1 MSESD
6 MSRHGLARSLAFAA
20 ALLCVA
26 GPTSAQ
32 QAATGRFGFDEAGMD
47 RTVRPGDDFYAY
59 ANGAWAKRT
68 PIAPDRS
75 TVSLFTRMADENTAR
90 VREILEAARRDPSS
104 RMGAA
109 YASYLDHECVEQRG
123 MAPIKPWLDRVHA
136 IHDLASYRALLPQA
150 LRLGIGLPIAVDV
163 QPDDGNPEVYTAIV
177 SQAGLGMPDR
187 SYYLDDAT
195 PMRETRTKYLAWLAR
210 MLALADGTSG
220 TEKRAAAV
228 MAFETAIA
236 KASWTPLQNRD
247 ATRTYNPVNL
257 GALRAASPN
266 LGFDRLLGAPA
277 DASTRIVVMQP
288 DAVAAIDRL
297 VATTPVPVLRDALLV
312 ASLHAYADLL
322 PDAVADADFAFHGKV
337 LEGSEQRE
345 PREQRAAQFA
355 VDAVPDD
362 VGKAYVA
369 RWFTPE
375 TKAAALAMVRNII
388 AAMDRRLDK
397 LDWMAPATK
406 QRAHAK
412 LRNFSPRIG
421 YPDRWHDYGTLAMRA
436 DDLLGNAMRAREWKH
451 AWDLGR
457 IGKPVDRW
465 EWTTTPM
472 TVDAFANYPTVAI
485 TFPAA
490 ILQPPFFDPHADA
503 AVNYGGIGAVIG
515 HELSHQ
521 FDDQGAKYDEH
532 GRLATWWTPAD
543 VAAFKERTGAL
554 VRQFDQYEPLPGT
567 HVNGGLTLGEN
578 IADLAGLTVAYD
590 AYKASPEGQRAV
602 VIDGFSGDQ
611 RFFLGWAQ
619 LWRYRYRDADL
630 RRRLLTNGHAP
641 GTQRVWTMRNL
652 DSWTAAWRVSPG
664 MRLYLPPGQRVRI
677 W

>member
-1 MSESD
+1 MNPY
-6 MSRHGLARSLAFAA
+6 RYLPCWALALTLS
-20 ALLCVA
+20 ALCGA
-26 GPTSAQ
+26 THAQ
-32 QAATGRFGFDEAGMD
+32 HAQTGRFGFDEAGMD
-47 RTVRPGDDFYAY
+47 RSVRPGDDFYAY
-59 ANGAWAKRT
+59 ANGTWTKHT
-68 PIAPDRS
+68 PIAADRS
-75 TVSLFTRMADENTAR
+75 TVSLFTRMADTNTAR
-90 VREILEAARRDPSS
+90 VSEILEAARHDAGS

-109 YASYLDHECVEQRG
+109 YASYLDHARVEKLG
-123 MAPIKPWLDRVHA
+123 MAPMKPWLDRVLA
-136 IHDLASYRALLPQA
+136 VHDLAGYRALLPDA
-150 LRLGIGLPIAVDV
+150 LRLGITLPVGVDV
-163 QPDDGNPEVYTAIV
+163 QPDDGQPDRYAAVI

-187 SYYLDDAT
+187 SYYLGGDA
-195 PMRETRTKYLAWLAR
+195 PMPATRSAYVAWLAR
-210 MLALADGTSG
+210 MLVLAGQGDAA
-220 TEKRAAAV
+220 KRADAV

-236 KASWTPLQNRD
+236 RASWTPLQNRD
-247 ATRTYNPVNL
+247 AARTYNPTTL
-257 GALRAASPN
+257 GALKAASPN
-266 LGFDRLLGAPA
+266 LGFDALLGAA
-277 DASTRIVVMQP
+277 AGDAAPVVVMQP
-288 DAVAAIDRL
+288 DAIAAIDKL
-297 VATTPVPVLRDALLV
+297 VASTPANVLRDALLIQ
-312 ASLHAYADLL
+312 SLHAYADVL

-337 LEGSEQRE
+337 LDGSEQRE
-345 PREQRAAQFA
+345 AIRQRAANFA
-355 VDAVPDD
+355 VEAVPDD
-362 VGKAYVA
+362 VGRVYVA
-369 RWFTPE
+369 RWFTPQ
-375 TKAAALAMVRNII
+375 TKAAALTMVKGII
-388 AAMDRRLDK
+388 AAMDHRLDQ

-421 YPDRWHDYGTLAMRA
+421 YPDRWHDYGTLTMRA
-436 DDLLGNAMRAREWKH
+436 DDLLGNAMRARQWRH

-532 GRLATWWTPAD
+532 GRLATWWQPAD
-543 VAAFKERTGAL
+543 LDAFKARTGAL
-554 VRQFDQYEPLPGT
+554 ARQFDQYEPLPGM

-590 AYKASPEGQRAV
+590 AYKASPEGLHPA

-641 GTQRVWTMRNL
+641 GPQRVWTMRNL
-652 DSWTAAWRVSPG
+652 DSWNSAYGVAQG
-664 MRLYLPPGQRVRI
+664 MHLYLAPSERVRI